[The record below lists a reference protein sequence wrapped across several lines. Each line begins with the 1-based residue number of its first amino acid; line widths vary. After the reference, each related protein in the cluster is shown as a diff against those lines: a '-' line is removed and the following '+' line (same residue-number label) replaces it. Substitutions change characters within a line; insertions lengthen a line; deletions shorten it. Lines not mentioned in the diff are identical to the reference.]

1 MTSQIKTVLLLA
13 LLSAIIIGLG
23 GIMGGRTGIIIAFV
37 IAMIMNVGSYWYSD
51 KIVLS
56 MYQARELSEDE
67 APMLHRM
74 VAELS
79 ANAGIPKPRV
89 CVIPEDAPNAFA
101 TGRDPEHGV
110 VAVTDGIM
118 RILSPEELRGVIAH
132 EIGHIANRDI
142 LIQTIAG
149 VLASVI
155 VSIANFMQ
163 FAAIFGGSSNDEEG
177 GTNPIAAFL
186 LAILAPIAASIIQ
199 MAISRSR
206 EYLADETGARICGQP
221 LALAGALAAGPGL
234 LRRNFANLRLALPV
248 ALIAS
253 ACSIVGAM
261 LGLAL
266 PTDII
271 QTCLGVTILG
281 IAVLLFFSKNSVR
294 PVVNKQDAVGLALGM
309 NGVFLE
315 PSTGEV
321 VDWKTHRTL
330 AGLLLFIVIGIMAGM
345 FGLGAGWANV
355 PVLNLLMG
363 VPLKVSVGTSK
374 FLLSITDTSAAW
386 VYLNQGCVIPLMA
399 IPSIVGL
406 MLGSVVGVRLLAKA
420 KPKFIRIM
428 VIAVLFFSGAKA
440 LLKGLGW

>member
-1 MTSQIKTVLLLA
+1 MKETERIKNLCETALFIAIVFLGVFIIKFPGPFGYMHIGDSMIFLSVLM
-13 LLSAIIIGLG
+13 LG
-23 GIMGGRTGIIIAFV
+23 GKRGAVAGGIGAALADIVSGYTIWAVPTLICKAAMALVMGAMIKHHAFGLNGRVLWIISAVAGGLTQGVGYVIFWYFLFGKAAAIAAVPGLAFQAVSGIIIAFV

-221 LALAGALAAGPGL
+221 LALAGALHKLGVASGQIPMQNGNPSTEQMFIVSPL
-234 LRRNFANLRLALPV
+234 FGFGGGSMANLFSTHPPLEERIARLQEMSRQA
-248 ALIAS
+248 
-253 ACSIVGAM
+253 
-261 LGLAL
+261 
-266 PTDII
+266 
-271 QTCLGVTILG
+271 
-281 IAVLLFFSKNSVR
+281 R
-294 PVVNKQDAVGLALGM
+294 
-309 NGVFLE
+309 
-315 PSTGEV
+315 
-321 VDWKTHRTL
+321 
-330 AGLLLFIVIGIMAGM
+330 
-345 FGLGAGWANV
+345 
-355 PVLNLLMG
+355 
-363 VPLKVSVGTSK
+363 
-374 FLLSITDTSAAW
+374 
-386 VYLNQGCVIPLMA
+386 
-399 IPSIVGL
+399 
-406 MLGSVVGVRLLAKA
+406 
-420 KPKFIRIM
+420 
-428 VIAVLFFSGAKA
+428 
-440 LLKGLGW
+440 